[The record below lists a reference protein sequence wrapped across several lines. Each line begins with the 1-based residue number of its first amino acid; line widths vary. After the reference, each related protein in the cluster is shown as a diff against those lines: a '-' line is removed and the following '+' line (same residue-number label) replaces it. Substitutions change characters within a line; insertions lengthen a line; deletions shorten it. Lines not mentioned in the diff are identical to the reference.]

1 MFRWKMPDC
10 SPLAHTLRSVVITQ
24 PNRRREGSPTVPGID
39 ECLLEAMRLPGAR
52 GAALVDWTSGLALG
66 SVGEFPG
73 GDQEAAA
80 AEAAEVARLTA
91 EQRAFTPDD
100 HGGGPGARAGAADPP
115 VEDLIISNRDSYHLL
130 RFVPTSFDSS
140 VFLHVWLGRSDGNLA
155 LARIRLGEMAERLVL
170 G

>member
-1 MFRWKMPDC
+1 M
-10 SPLAHTLRSVVITQ
+10 
-24 PNRRREGSPTVPGID
+24 PGID

-73 GDQEAAA
+73 GDHEAAA
-80 AEAAEVARLTA
+80 AEAAEVARLTS
-91 EQRAFTPDD
+91 EQRAFTPDGFD
-100 HGGGPGARAGAADPP
+100 GGQGADGQGAADPP

-155 LARIRLGEMAERLVL
+155 LARIRLGEMAGRLVL